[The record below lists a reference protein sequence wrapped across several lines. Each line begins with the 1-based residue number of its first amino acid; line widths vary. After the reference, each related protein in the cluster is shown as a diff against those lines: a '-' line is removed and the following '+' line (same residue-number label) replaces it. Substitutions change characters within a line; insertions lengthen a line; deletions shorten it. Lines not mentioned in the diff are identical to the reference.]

1 MQGDETR
8 QTEYVFANGSV
19 TWGPILPKELNFI
32 DQHCMVQLHNES
44 ILILGGVKS
53 HKVFLYNQITRKFSK
68 VPGIY
73 QTHFTFRAYSII
85 SLLLFYISI

>member
-1 MQGDETR
+1 MQGYETR
-8 QTEYVFANGSV
+8 TEYVFANGSV
-19 TWGPILPKELNFI
+19 TWGPILPKELNYI

-73 QTHFTFRAYSII
+73 QTHFTLNQSISNI
-85 SLLLFYISI
+85 IR